1 MTTHTASSMASLRW
15 SKFTDKQRAAHIAK
29 MVKARKKQAKAAR
42 QKKDLAQG

>member
-1 MTTHTASSMASLRW
+1 MVNPIASKMASMRW
-15 SKFTDKQRAAHIAK
+15 AKTTPEQRAAHIQK